1 MIQIASLL
9 CAGNGSSRNQSINV
23 LKVQQG
29 VFETYLI
36 IANKMSEEGHWR
48 YEYRNRM

>member
-9 CAGNGSSRNQSINV
+9 CARNGSSRNQSTNA

-29 VFETYLI
+29 VSETYLV
-36 IANKMSEEGHWR
+36 IAHKMSEEGR
-48 YEYRNRM
+48 

>member
-1 MIQIASLL
+1 LWIHSRKVAELL
-9 CAGNGSSRNQSINV
+9 RSAVCLHTNQSRSYLNHLV

-36 IANKMSEEGHWR
+36 IANKMSEEGH
-48 YEYRNRM
+48 

>member
-1 MIQIASLL
+1 MIQIASLF
-9 CAGNGSSRNQSINV
+9 CSGNGSSRNQSTNV

-36 IANKMSEEGHWR
+36 TANKMSEEGH
-48 YEYRNRM
+48 